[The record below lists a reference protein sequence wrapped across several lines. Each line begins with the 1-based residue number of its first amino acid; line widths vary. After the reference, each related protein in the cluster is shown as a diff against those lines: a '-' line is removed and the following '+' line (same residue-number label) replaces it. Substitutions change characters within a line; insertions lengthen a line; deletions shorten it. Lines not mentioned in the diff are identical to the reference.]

1 MSEEIKHSAKI
12 SQQKQ
17 LSSVWIIPI
26 LALGIGLWMLFQHLN
41 STGPKIYLKLPTAD
55 GLEVGKTQ
63 IKALN
68 VNVGVITD
76 IALSENYDHIIATA
90 QMSKDAQRMLRE
102 DSLFWVVKPRIGKD
116 GISGLDTLLSGSY
129 LQLQPGH
136 GSQFQDSFTVLDLPP
151 VAPTDAK
158 GLRLKLTH
166 REAGKLSVGDPV
178 IYEGFTVGRVEKT
191 DYDVEQKKAEYQI
204 FVFSPYDR
212 LVTENAHFWLNSGL
226 NFKMN
231 AEGIDVKVPSVET
244 LLKGGVTFGLV
255 DDDFAGMAITE
266 SMREF
271 RLFDDIDQI
280 REGMFNDYVEFV
292 MMFDES
298 VRGLKPNAPVEF
310 RGLRI
315 GTVAK
320 VPLRVRGSSENMSSN
335 RIPVLVKIELGR
347 VYNNSTKLD
356 PIELKLRMDK
366 EFSKGLR
373 AVLKTGNLLTG
384 ALYIDTD
391 YVQPSEENTWA
402 SAHSFDGYPLFPTT
416 TGGFAEVQKQVTD
429 LLKKINSLPID
440 ETVKELNA
448 TLATTEK
455 ALASANTLLSN
466 QNTQAL
472 PEELKETLA
481 QLQQTLAGFSPDSPA
496 YKQLESALNEINLVM
511 QELKPV
517 VQKIN
522 EKPNALIF
530 GDGDL
535 VDPVPAKGKQK

>member
-1 MSEEIKHSAKI
+1 MSEEIKHSANI

-17 LSSVWIIPI
+17 LSGVWIMPI

-76 IALSENYDHIIATA
+76 IALSENYEHIIATA

-102 DSLFWVVKPRIGKD
+102 DTLFWVVKPRIGKD

-151 VAPTDAK
+151 VAPADAK

-178 IYEGFTVGRVEKT
+178 IYEGFTVGRVERT
-191 DYDVEQKKAEYQI
+191 GYDVEQKQAEYQL
-204 FVFSPYDR
+204 FVFSPYDK
-212 LVTENAHFWLNSGL
+212 LVTENSHFWLNSGL

-255 DDDFAGMAITE
+255 DDDFAGMSITE

-271 RLFDDIDQI
+271 RLFDDVEQI

-298 VRGLKPNAPVEF
+298 VRGLKPNAPVEY

-320 VPLRVRGSSENMSSN
+320 VPLRVSGSSESMSAN

-347 VYNNSTKLD
+347 VYHNTAKID
-356 PIELKLRMDK
+356 PIELKQRMAK

-391 YVQPSEENTWA
+391 YVQLGEENTRDLA
-402 SAHSFDGYPLFPTT
+402 NSFDGYPLFPTT
-416 TGGFAEVQKQVTD
+416 TGGFAGVQKQVTD
-429 LLKKINSLPID
+429 VLKKINSLPID

-455 ALASANTLLSN
+455 ALASANTLLSK
-466 QNTQAL
+466 QDTQAL
-472 PEELKETLA
+472 PNELKETLA
-481 QLQQTLAGFSPDSPA
+481 QLQQTLAGFSPDSSA
-496 YKQLESALNEINLVM
+496 YKQLESTLNEIDLVM

-535 VDPVPAKGKQK
+535 VDPVPTKGKQK